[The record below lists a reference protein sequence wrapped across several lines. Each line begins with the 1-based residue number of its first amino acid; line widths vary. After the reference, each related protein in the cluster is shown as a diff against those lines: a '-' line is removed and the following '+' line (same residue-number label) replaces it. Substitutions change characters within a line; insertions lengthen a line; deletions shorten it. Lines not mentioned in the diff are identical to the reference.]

1 MDRDELKLS
10 SFAVAALEE
19 ITDLE
24 HSKLVRTFRTLFF
37 QPGSLTNDYLRGQRR
52 SLLGPVKIYLT
63 LFAISFLLYTFHR
76 PTAVYDVSTIIAQ
89 DSSGIYRSLL
99 TNAAKEAHLSESAAI
114 VGVNARWRSYINVT
128 QALYPLGLAIL
139 LQLIYIGTGRY
150 FVEHLIFALH
160 FNSVAFGVIILLW
173 PIYAVIGVQTLTLA
187 YGITTVVSLLLPFIW
202 LLIAVR
208 RVYRQ
213 GWWPSVIKSVILETG
228 YLVMGLVLTFLT
240 LGAALAV
247 VARSH

>member
-1 MDRDELKLS
+1 
-10 SFAVAALEE
+10 
-19 ITDLE
+19 
-24 HSKLVRTFRTLFF
+24 
-37 QPGSLTNDYLRGQRR
+37 
-52 SLLGPVKIYLT
+52 
-63 LFAISFLLYTFHR
+63 
-76 PTAVYDVSTIIAQ
+76 
-89 DSSGIYRSLL
+89 
-99 TNAAKEAHLSESAAI
+99 
-114 VGVNARWRSYINVT
+114 
-128 QALYPLGLAIL
+128 
-139 LQLIYIGTGRY
+139 
-150 FVEHLIFALH
+150 
-160 FNSVAFGVIILLW
+160 
-173 PIYAVIGVQTLTLA
+173 VIGVQTLTLA